1 MDRAVLSPLCGSRK
15 RGIKALQED
24 NGQMALQATLADH
37 DEPYDEP
44 CDAPRQAPL
53 KILFHHRIASR
64 DGQAVHMQE
73 LIAALRA
80 QGHAV
85 VLVGPEAT
93 GREAF
98 GGEVAFVARLKKR
111 LPRALY
117 ELLETAYSVH
127 AALRLFRAYRRERPD
142 AVYERYNLFMLAG
155 LWLRRLTG
163 VPLLLEVNA
172 PILEERAEHDG
183 LALTGLARWCQHAV
197 WRGADHVLP
206 VTNVLADYVRAA
218 GVPEERI
225 CVIPNG
231 SNPEHLATA
240 PDGPTAKR
248 RLDLDGRLVLG
259 FTGFVRQWNR
269 LDRVLELIAREGEA
283 LNLHLLLVGD
293 GPARPALEA
302 MAADLGVADRFTIT
316 GVVAPDDIPAHVA
329 AFDIALIPGVTPYA
343 SPLKLFEYMGLARPT
358 VAPDTANIREILS
371 NGEDAL
377 LFNPQDERAF
387 AAAIMRLARNP
398 ELRATLG
405 AAARARIAARGLTWD
420 SNATRVAALIRPS
433 SPRGDP
439 VTRS

>member
-1 MDRAVLSPLCGSRK
+1 
-15 RGIKALQED
+15 
-24 NGQMALQATLADH
+24 MALQATLADH
-37 DEPYDEP
+37 DESCDGP

-163 VPLLLEVNA
+163 VPLFLEVNA

-206 VTNVLADYVRAA
+206 VTDVLADYVRAA

-248 RLDLDGRLVLG
+248 RLGLDGRLVLG

-269 LDRVLELIAREGEA
+269 LDRVLELIAREGKA

-316 GVVAPDDIPAHVA
+316 SVVAPEYIPAHVA
-329 AFDIALIPGVTPYA
+329 AFDIALIPGVTSYA

-377 LFNPQDERAF
+377 LFNPRDERTF

-405 AAARARIAARGLTWD
+405 AAARARLLAQGLTWAN
-420 SNATRVAALIRPS
+420 NACRVAALIRS
-433 SPRGDP
+433 TSGQG
-439 VTRS
+439 